1 MSNHQASYRRSP
13 GKGQRTLEIGRN
25 PEDTAAKPSLK
36 RRKTN
41 RTAVAPNQTT
51 AGTFVL
57 RFTQAVQPIA
67 FPVHDYSSF
76 PKLKP
81 RWNLHYWTGL
91 RKLPGEILRSWA
103 SSTPRHRQH
112 QPMTLAPHPGLFSWS
127 CPISIPRRLT
137 LRRQVSPEPYPFLK
151 STRVYAKVADARRRR
166 I

>member
-1 MSNHQASYRRSP
+1 MQGRADQRKGRSHSKNARPPSTPGMSSTPATANSRRP
-13 GKGQRTLEIGRN
+13 GWTE
-25 PEDTAAKPSLK
+25 AKPSLK

-41 RTAVAPNQTT
+41 RTATAPNQTT

-57 RFTQAVQPIA
+57 RFTQTVQPIA

-81 RWNLHYWTGL
+81 RWNLHYWAGL

-103 SSTPRHRQH
+103 SSTSRLPTT
-112 QPMTLAPHPGLFSWS
+112 PANAAGPAPGRFSWS
-127 CPISIPRRLT
+127 CPN
-137 LRRQVSPEPYPFLK
+137 LK
-151 STRVYAKVADARRRR
+151 STSVKTKVADARRR